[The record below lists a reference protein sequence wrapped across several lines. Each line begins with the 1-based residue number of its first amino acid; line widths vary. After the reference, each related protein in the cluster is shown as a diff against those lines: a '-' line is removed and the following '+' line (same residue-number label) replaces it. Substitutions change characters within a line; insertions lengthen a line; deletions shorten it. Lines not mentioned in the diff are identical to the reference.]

1 MTNSSANNLELSRA
15 ATPESTVRSW
25 ASFLRQN
32 PVAALG
38 LTICL
43 LYVLAGL
50 FAPAIA
56 PYDPTS
62 QSLID
67 RLQPPSSMHL
77 LGTDEL
83 GRDIWS
89 RIIFGTQTS
98 LVLGLGSVG
107 LALVIGVFAGV
118 VAGFYGHRIDLVV
131 MRGIDILLTLP
142 EMILAIS
149 IVAALGPGLT
159 NLILAV
165 GISAIPAFA
174 RLSRAS
180 VLTIREQEF
189 IMAARAV
196 GVRDARIIVRHILPN
211 AFAPIIVQATLSV
224 GTAILASAALS
235 FLGLGIQPPA
245 PEWGAML
252 SRGRDYM
259 SIAPHVIAFPG
270 LALAIFVM
278 SVNVFGDGLRDA
290 LDPRLRKLTK
300 G

>member
-1 MTNSSANNLELSRA
+1 MSSSADALALS
-15 ATPESTVRSW
+15 TPIKRDSVARSW
-25 ASFLRQN
+25 FNFFRHN
-32 PVAALG
+32 PVATLG
-38 LTICL
+38 LFICL
-43 LYVLAGL
+43 LYVLAGI

-56 PYDPTS
+56 PYDPTT

-67 RLQPPSSMHL
+67 RLQSPSSAHL

-89 RIIFGTQTS
+89 RIIFGAQTS

-107 LALVIGVFAGV
+107 LALLIGVFAGV
-118 VAGFYGHRIDLVV
+118 VAAFYGSTTDLIV
-131 MRGIDILLTLP
+131 MRVVDILLTLP

-149 IVAALGPGLT
+149 IVAALGPGLN

-174 RLSRAS
+174 RLSRAA
-180 VLTIREQEF
+180 VLTVKEQEF
-189 IMAARAV
+189 ILAARAV
-196 GVRDARIIVRHILPN
+196 GTRDPAIIIRHILPN
-211 AFAPIIVQATLSV
+211 ALAPIIVQATLAV

-235 FLGLGIQPPA
+235 FLGLGVQPPA

-252 SRGRDYM
+252 SRGRDY
-259 SIAPHVIAFPG
+259 IALAPHVIAFPG

-278 SVNVFGDGLRDA
+278 SINLFGDGLRDA
-290 LDPRLRKLTK
+290 LDPRLRKLTR

>member
-1 MTNSSANNLELSRA
+1 MSNSADALALT
-15 ATPESTVRSW
+15 TPIKRDSVARSW
-25 ASFLRQN
+25 FNFFRHN
-32 PVAALG
+32 PVATFSLF
-38 LTICL
+38 ICL
-43 LYVLAGL
+43 LYVLAGI

-56 PYDPTS
+56 PYDPTT

-67 RLQPPSSMHL
+67 RLQSPSSAHL

-89 RIIFGTQTS
+89 RIIFGAQTS

-107 LALVIGVFAGV
+107 LALLIGVFAGV
-118 VAGFYGHRIDLVV
+118 VAAFYGSTTDLIV
-131 MRGIDILLTLP
+131 MRVVDILLTLP

-149 IVAALGPGLT
+149 IVAALGPGLN

-174 RLSRAS
+174 RLSRAA
-180 VLTIREQEF
+180 VLTVKEQEF
-189 IMAARAV
+189 ILAARAV
-196 GVRDARIIVRHILPN
+196 GTRDPAIIIRHILPN
-211 AFAPIIVQATLSV
+211 ALAPIIVQATLAV

-235 FLGLGIQPPA
+235 FLGLGVQPPA

-252 SRGRDYM
+252 SRGRDY
-259 SIAPHVIAFPG
+259 IALAPHVIAFPG

-278 SVNVFGDGLRDA
+278 SINLFGDGLRDA
-290 LDPRLRKLTK
+290 LDPRLRKLTR